1 MDHCYAV
8 CNLSVCQFCADHCY
22 MDLRIHKLS
31 MLVNTV
37 YNDRLAG
44 KVHLYRSAMSD
55 TLPFIVW
62 RYIKGTNVH
71 ES

>member
-1 MDHCYAV
+1 MDRCYAV
-8 CNLSVCQFCADHCY
+8 CNLSVCEFCADHCY

-44 KVHLYRSAMSD
+44 KVHLY

-62 RYIKGTNVH
+62 RSIKGTNVH